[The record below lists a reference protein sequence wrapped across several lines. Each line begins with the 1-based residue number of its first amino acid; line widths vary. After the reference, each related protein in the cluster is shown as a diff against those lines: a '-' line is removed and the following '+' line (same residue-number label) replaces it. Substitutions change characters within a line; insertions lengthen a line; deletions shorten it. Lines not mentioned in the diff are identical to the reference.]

1 MTMMNEY
8 HSTFTSYEILIQN
21 VIKFSMVPHDNNR
34 SKMTLLAT
42 RDLNMDREG
51 MKTYIVLTEIIKLT
65 PYFCD
70 SPLIKK
76 GYYLFIFLILFS

>member
-8 HSTFTSYEILIQN
+8 HSMFTSHEILIRN

-34 SKMTLLAT
+34 SKMTLLVT

-51 MKTYIVLTEIIKLT
+51 MKTYIVLTEIIKLHH
-65 PYFCD
+65 
-70 SPLIKK
+70 
-76 GYYLFIFLILFS
+76 IFVTVR